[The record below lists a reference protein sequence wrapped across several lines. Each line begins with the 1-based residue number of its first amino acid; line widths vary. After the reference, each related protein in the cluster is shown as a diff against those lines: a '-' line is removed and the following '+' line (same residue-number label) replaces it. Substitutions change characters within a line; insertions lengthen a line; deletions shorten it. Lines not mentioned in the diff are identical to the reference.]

1 MKYNIKYTIG
11 GNKVFKPKTKGELK
25 KAVNDWIRDK
35 NKAIIKYDDISSWDV
50 SKVTDMGGMFHDTG
64 TFNGDLSKW
73 DVSAVTNMNNMFRDA
88 AVFNQDLSKWDV
100 SAVTNMNG
108 MFLRATVFNQ
118 DLSEWN
124 VSAVTDMSAMFR
136 EATAFNGNIS
146 SWNVSAVTDMN
157 NMFLRA
163 TVFNQDINTR
173 IVTVNGNSYTAWNV
187 SAVTVMSSMFQEATA
202 FNGNISSWNV
212 SAVTDMNNMFLRAYA
227 FNQDIGL
234 WVIKNNCNVKNM
246 FHNSIVTRQTFLP
259 NPPTNSVTNSGQ
271 YGTGRGIYG
280 EKIAEYFNPPLPH
293 PKTIEQLKKERK
305 NLPAERWQRRKN
317 FAMFL
322 SETKNS
328 TMRSTNIAENLFKT
342 ILGNPKQG
350 PAKNLMGFIG

>member
-100 SAVTNMNG
+100 SAVTNMNC

-118 DLSEWN
+118 DLSKWN

-157 NMFLRA
+157 NMF
-163 TVFNQDINTR
+163 V
-173 IVTVNGNSYTAWNV
+173 
-187 SAVTVMSSMFQEATA
+187 
-202 FNGNISSWNV
+202 
-212 SAVTDMNNMFLRAYA
+212 RAYA

-246 FHNSIVTRQTFLP
+246 FHYSIVTRQTFLP
-259 NPPTNSVTNSGQ
+259 NPPTISVTNSGQ

-280 EKIAEYFNPPLPH
+280 EKIAEYFNPPLPN
-293 PKTIEQLKKERK
+293 PKTIEQLKKERV
-305 NLPAERWQRRKN
+305 NFPAERWQRRKN
-317 FAMFL
+317 FAMVL

-328 TMRSTNIAENLFKT
+328 TVRSTNIAENLFKT
-342 ILGNPKQG
+342 ILGKPGQG
-350 PAKNLMGFIG
+350 PAKNLMGFIGGSKYPIIWEQSKKEKQPIDI